1 MEGGG
6 RARAIGFKSE
16 EINLVTEFDK
26 RSEALIV
33 ERLAA
38 AFPDDRVVAE
48 EGTTRGTEP
57 RRPQRVWYVDPLDGT
72 TNFAHGMPLFSV
84 SLGLAIDRRPVLGV
98 VEAPALGWSFAGTTT
113 GGGSTFNGKPIAP
126 SAIDRLLG
134 ALLVTG
140 FPYTRNPVHDNMAE
154 FAALTAAAQG
164 TRRLGSAA
172 LDLCFVACGWLD
184 GYWER
189 ELHPWDLVG
198 GSAIVIG
205 AGGQATDLDGR
216 PFDGETGR
224 VLATNGRI
232 HGEMRAHPGGRR
244 APREHAVAVSRA
256 VPAASAN
263 RDAVKVAGAIIAG
276 GPAKRLGGVAK
287 PFLKVGG
294 RAIAERQLD
303 LFRAA
308 ALARVFVVANDPA
321 PWAPLGIA
329 VVPDLVGGM
338 GPLGGVHAAL
348 TAADDCDAVIC
359 LAGICRSSRRPC
371 SRRCATA
378 RPGPTRSR
386 RVRRAGSSRCAPV
399 TRGRCCPVV
408 DARVR
413 AGELAI
419 HELLEQG
426 GVDWIAT
433 ASWPRW
439 IRMAA
444 ASST

>member
-1 MEGGG
+1 MTANDPLARTREIAVGIAREAG
-6 RARAIGFKSE
+6 RILRAGWETGRPAIGFKTE

-33 ERLAA
+33 DRLAA

-48 EGTTRGTEP
+48 EGTTRGQGDA
-57 RRPQRVWYVDPLDGT
+57 RAGQRVWYVDPLDGT

-113 GGGSTFNGKPIAP
+113 GGGSTFNGKAIA
-126 SAIDRLLG
+126 SSSVDRLLG

-140 FPYTRNPVHDNMAE
+140 FPYTRTPVHDNMAE

-232 HGEMRAHPGGRR
+232 HGDIVRILGDVARR
-244 APREHAVAVSRA
+244 E
-256 VPAASAN
+256 N
-263 RDAVKVAGAIIAG
+263 T
-276 GPAKRLGGVAK
+276 
-287 PFLKVGG
+287 
-294 RAIAERQLD
+294 
-303 LFRAA
+303 
-308 ALARVFVVANDPA
+308 
-321 PWAPLGIA
+321 PWP
-329 VVPDLVGGM
+329 
-338 GPLGGVHAAL
+338 
-348 TAADDCDAVIC
+348 
-359 LAGICRSSRRPC
+359 
-371 SRRCATA
+371 
-378 RPGPTRSR
+378 
-386 RVRRAGSSRCAPV
+386 
-399 TRGRCCPVV
+399 
-408 DARVR
+408 
-413 AGELAI
+413 
-419 HELLEQG
+419 
-426 GVDWIAT
+426 
-433 ASWPRW
+433 
-439 IRMAA
+439 
-444 ASST
+444 